1 MANILKRF
9 SDIMS
14 ANINALLDKAEDPE
28 KMIDEYMR
36 DIQDDLRKVKAETA
50 AVMAHE
56 KQALR
61 KLNENKEEADKYQK
75 YAEKALIAGNEA
87 DAKAFLTKK
96 AALVNNQ
103 AGLQQIYDAS
113 AANAKRMKD
122 MHDKLE
128 KDMISLNDRKE
139 QIKSKMAVA
148 KAQEKINKMTS
159 NSTTGEDSM
168 AAFNRMEAKAN
179 RLLDEADAM
188 AELNESGDS
197 VEDLAAKYDEPTTS
211 DPAVDD
217 ELAAMKAKL
226 GL

>member
-56 KQALR
+56 KQAMR
-61 KLNENKEEADKYQK
+61 KLNENKQDVEKYQK
-75 YAEKALIAGNEA
+75 YAEKALIAGNEN
-87 DAKAFLTKK
+87 DAKAFLAKK
-96 AALVNNQ
+96 QELTNNQ
-103 AGLQQIYDAS
+103 AGLQQIYDA
-113 AANAKRMKD
+113 AMANAKRMKD

-128 KDMISLNDRKE
+128 KDMLSLNERKQ
-139 QIKSKMAVA
+139 QIKAKMSVA

-159 NSTTGEDSM
+159 NTTSGADSM
-168 AAFNRMEAKAN
+168 AAFNRMEEKAN

-188 AELNESGDS
+188 AELNTKEDS
-197 VEDLAAKYDEPTTS
+197 VEDLTAKYDTPETS